1 MEFYALVSLCVT
13 VCVLKPRRLQYEHSV
28 CWKSEH
34 LHHAFHV
41 IFIEKELVTP
51 PLNGLILPGITRASI
66 LELSREWN
74 EFRISERD
82 VPMAEIINLLS
93 EKRVS

>member
-1 MEFYALVSLCVT
+1 M
-13 VCVLKPRRLQYEHSV
+13 

-34 LHHAFHV
+34 LHYAFHV

-74 EFRISERD
+74 EFRVSERD
-82 VPMAEIINLLS
+82 VPMAEIIHLLS